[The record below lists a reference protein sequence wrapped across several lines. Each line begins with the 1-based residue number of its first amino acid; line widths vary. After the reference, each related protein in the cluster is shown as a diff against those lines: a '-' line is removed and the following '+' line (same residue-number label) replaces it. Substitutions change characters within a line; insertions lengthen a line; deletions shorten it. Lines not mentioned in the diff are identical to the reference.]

1 MVNVRREDMNEE
13 KPILLFQKKVEKE
26 TGRIIIPR
34 KFIDEHGFNYY
45 MEVYKDKIILR
56 PIKEEE

>member
-1 MVNVRREDMNEE
+1 MNEE